1 MSLRA
6 DLHVAHDPIGPRV
19 DAPLAPSAR
28 IGTGRPPLVL
38 VEWQDAWFE
47 GERESLDD
55 APEDYLVRT
64 VGFLV
69 RTGGRVLSI
78 AQELLPEGDGFR
90 AVTHIPAGMVER
102 IVPLDVA
109 EAPAGA

>member
-6 DLHVAHDPIGPRV
+6 DLHVAHGP
-19 DAPLAPSAR
+19 AEGPAASPAR
-28 IGTGRPPLVL
+28 SIPGRPPLVL

-47 GERESLDD
+47 GERESIED

-69 RTGGRVLSI
+69 RTGGRVLSV

-102 IVPLDVA
+102 IVPLDVVA
-109 EAPAGA
+109 ETVAGA

>member
-6 DLHVAHDPIGPRV
+6 DLHVAHIPDEGRATSTSRAVP
-19 DAPLAPSAR
+19 
-28 IGTGRPPLVL
+28 GRPPLVL

-47 GERESLDD
+47 GERESIED

-69 RTGGRVLSI
+69 RMGGRVLSV
-78 AQELLPEGDGFR
+78 AQELLPDGDGFR

-102 IVPLDVA
+102 IVPLDAVA
-109 EAPAGA
+109 ETVGGA

>member
-6 DLHVAHDPIGPRV
+6 DLHVAHDPIGGPASSLPR
-19 DAPLAPSAR
+19 AAH
-28 IGTGRPPLVL
+28 GRPPLVL

-47 GERESLDD
+47 GERDSIED

-69 RTGGRVLSI
+69 RTGGRVLSV
-78 AQELLPEGDGFR
+78 AQELLPDGDGFR
-90 AVTHIPAGMVER
+90 ALTHIPVGMVER
-102 IVPLDVA
+102 VVPLETS
-109 EAPAGA
+109 EAIAGA

>member
-1 MSLRA
+1 MSIRA
-6 DLHVAHDPIGPRV
+6 DLHVAPGPAEV
-19 DAPLAPSAR
+19 PTTVAPRA
-28 IGTGRPPLVL
+28 GHGRPPLVL

-47 GERESLDD
+47 GERESIED

-69 RTGGRVLSI
+69 RMGGRVLSV
-78 AQELLPEGDGFR
+78 AQELLPDGDGFR

-102 IVPLDVA
+102 VVSLDVA
-109 EAPAGA
+109 TETVTGS

>member
-6 DLHVAHDPIGPRV
+6 DLHVAHTAPEAPPI
-19 DAPLAPSAR
+19 ASAR
-28 IGTGRPPLVL
+28 LGGGRPPLVL

-47 GERESLDD
+47 GERGSIED

-78 AQELLPEGDGFR
+78 AQELLPDGDGFR

-102 IVPLDVA
+102 IIALDVA
-109 EAPAGA
+109 EATGGA

>member
-1 MSLRA
+1 MTLRA
-6 DLHVAHDPIGPRV
+6 DLHVAHGPAEGPTS
-19 DAPLAPSAR
+19 APPRA
-28 IGTGRPPLVL
+28 GHGRPPLVL

-47 GERESLDD
+47 GERESIED

-69 RTGGRVLSI
+69 RMGRVLSV
-78 AQELLPEGDGFR
+78 AQELLPDGDGFR

-102 IVPLDVA
+102 IVPLDVVA
-109 EAPAGA
+109 ETVAGA